1 MEEEKEEAFPNEDEL
16 EVSSA
21 LLLLSTTNMKS
32 ISKISEAAALSYTM
46 SVLDSKMKSIPEIS
60 QAAALS
66 YTASISDSKS
76 KSKSSASNSTVTA
89 NDDVDE
95 YDDDDD
101 DDDEVSSAEAKA
113 HARRVKMIR
122 MFRIINKLKAVR
134 RRRSKS
140 SCISDCLKIS
150 SGKPETATS
159 ASASSCVSI
168 VDSAASGDISSRE
181 TESVWRKMKA
191 IGSAA
196 HMRRRAEAI
205 LKVLTCH
212 GCASE
217 VRIRQLLG
225 DSPDTSKA
233 LRILLRLDEVKR
245 TGAGGR
251 TDPYVYVVN

>member
-32 ISKISEAAALSYTM
+32 ISKISEAAALSYTI
-46 SVLDSKMKSIPEIS
+46 MKSIPEIS

-251 TDPYVYVVN
+251 TDPYVYVIS

>member
-1 MEEEKEEAFPNEDEL
+1 
-16 EVSSA
+16 
-21 LLLLSTTNMKS
+21 MKS
-32 ISKISEAAALSYTM
+32 ISKISEAAALSYRT
-46 SVLDSKMKSIPEIS
+46 SALDSKMKSIPEIS

-76 KSKSSASNSTVTA
+76 KSSASNSTVTA

-101 DDDEVSSAEAKA
+101 VSSAEAKA

-140 SCISDCLKIS
+140 SCISDCLKFS
-150 SGKPETATS
+150 SDKLETATS
-159 ASASSCVSI
+159 ASELSCVSI
-168 VDSAASGDISSRE
+168 VDSATSGDISSRE

-251 TDPYVYVVN
+251 TDPYVYVIN

>member
-1 MEEEKEEAFPNEDEL
+1 M
-16 EVSSA
+16 
-21 LLLLSTTNMKS
+21 
-32 ISKISEAAALSYTM
+32 
-46 SVLDSKMKSIPEIS
+46 
-60 QAAALS
+60 Q
-66 YTASISDSKS
+66 
-76 KSKSSASNSTVTA
+76 
-89 NDDVDE
+89 
-95 YDDDDD
+95 
-101 DDDEVSSAEAKA
+101 
-113 HARRVKMIR
+113 
-122 MFRIINKLKAVR
+122 

-140 SCISDCLKIS
+140 SCISHCLKIS
-150 SGKPETATS
+150 SSKPETTTS

-168 VDSAASGDISSRE
+168 IDFAASGDISSRE

-233 LRILLRLDEVKR
+233 LRISLSLTHTAHTKQLHDICDMCYKIKTVK
-245 TGAGGR
+245 
-251 TDPYVYVVN
+251 